1 VGGCQKDDYT
11 EFATRMAED
20 RVVRLSTRDSTDIW
34 NVFREVSS
42 EKGFDRIGRSL
53 FKRREARAPKKFFPV
68 TARQVLVATLKYLYR
83 EGKRTGV
90 QPDNRDLVD
99 FYDRF
104 SAAEI
109 YGLVGE
115 HDDLTGLVEAINP
128 EASRQ
133 SIGVIGTLQSVL
145 RDTIA
150 LGDFARPNGTF
161 SIREYFENP
170 DGRVLVL
177 DYPLEEGDRA
187 TDLFRVFL
195 DRAIQ
200 CALADRDTQA
210 TFVLDEFARV
220 PYVSR
225 MAALVATGRARSTQS
240 IVGVQSVSQLAA
252 NYGNDTADSLL
263 SGLTQEVFLRA
274 GDSRTLE
281 YYTTRIAPG
290 VDARGRGT
298 DPSQIRNHLQRLDDG
313 EGYVIKQNG
322 CARVSIPMLSEL
334 DPATRAAVRDRDA
347 ERSRD
352 GDHGYG

>member
-1 VGGCQKDDYT
+1 
-11 EFATRMAED
+11 MAED

-298 DPSQIRNHLQRLDDG
+298 DPSQIRNHLQRLDDR